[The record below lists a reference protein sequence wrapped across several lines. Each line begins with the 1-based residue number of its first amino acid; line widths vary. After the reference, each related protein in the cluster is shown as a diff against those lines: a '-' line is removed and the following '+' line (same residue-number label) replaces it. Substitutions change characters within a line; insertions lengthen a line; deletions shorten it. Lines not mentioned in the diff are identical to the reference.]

1 MTGSLKPTIGPFC
14 MPENRSNRQMDVQQQ
29 GASAVSDTAQ
39 QQSASATQQNGD
51 AQAAKPGDDTQH
63 RINEAAEAAR
73 KEERAKIKREQDAAE
88 AKRKQD
94 ELAAKG
100 EFETVANQLRNEVA
114 SVSSERDSAMQQRDA
129 YAAALAAVVKAR
141 IESVP
146 GDKRAAVRKLVPDTL
161 PLDQQLTQVEAAI
174 ELVGTTAPAPRG
186 TGSNPPRAGSSDER
200 AQRIEENKRQIR
212 SAYSL

>member
-1 MTGSLKPTIGPFC
+1 MNEPQTAPEIASGSVPPA
-14 MPENRSNRQMDVQQQ
+14 
-29 GASAVSDTAQ
+29 GAPAQ
-39 QQSASATQQNGD
+39 QHPAPTPAGNNGGATFTQEQLE
-51 AQAAKPGDDTQH
+51 AARNAAAAET
-63 RINEAAEAAR
+63 RRAIAAEAAEKER
-73 KEERAKIKREQDAAE
+73 KAKDAREQQE
-88 AKRKQD
+88 RI
-94 ELAAKG
+94 AKG
-100 EFETVANQLRNEVA
+100 EFEAALS
-114 SVSSERDSAMQQRDA
+114 SVNSERDSAVQQRDA

>member
-1 MTGSLKPTIGPFC
+1 
-14 MPENRSNRQMDVQQQ
+14 
-29 GASAVSDTAQ
+29 
-39 QQSASATQQNGD
+39 
-51 AQAAKPGDDTQH
+51 
-63 RINEAAEAAR
+63 
-73 KEERAKIKREQDAAE
+73 
-88 AKRKQD
+88 
-94 ELAAKG
+94 
-100 EFETVANQLRNEVA
+100 
-114 SVSSERDSAMQQRDA
+114 VSSERDSAVQQRDA

>member
-14 MPENRSNRQMDVQQQ
+14 MPENRSTMNENSIAPEIASGSVPPA
-29 GASAVSDTAQ
+29 GAPAQ
-39 QQSASATQQNGD
+39 QHPAPTPAGNNGGATF
-51 AQAAKPGDDTQH
+51 TQ
-63 RINEAAEAAR
+63 EQLEAAR
-73 KEERAKIKREQDAAE
+73 NAAAAE
-88 AKRKQD
+88 TRRAIEAETAEKARKAEDKRKQD
-94 ELAAKG
+94 ELTAKG
-100 EFETVANQLRNEVA
+100 QFEQVIA
-114 SVSSERDSAMQQRDA
+114 SVSSERDSAVQQRDA

-200 AQRIEENKRQIR
+200 ADRIQQDVQRARP
-212 SAYSL
+212 AYSM